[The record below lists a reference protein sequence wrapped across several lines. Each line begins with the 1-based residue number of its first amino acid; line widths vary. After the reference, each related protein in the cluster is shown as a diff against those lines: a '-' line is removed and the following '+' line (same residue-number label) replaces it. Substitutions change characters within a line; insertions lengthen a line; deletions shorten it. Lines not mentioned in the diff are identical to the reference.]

1 MNIGI
6 ILTVANVMGMLI
18 IGVARLVID
27 SVWGLNAFGEISL
40 SLSIVNFA
48 LAFIS
53 QAAMVLFPA
62 LRSAG
67 SGQEH
72 GYYCLLRDGLSA
84 ILPLTLILYAPLRW
98 LIGLWLPRY
107 YESLFYLAF
116 LFPVC
121 LFEIQSNLTVATFL
135 KVRCEL
141 KALLGI
147 NVAAFLLA
155 CIAQIIAIYFFGSPI
170 AVVLAS
176 LLGISTRY
184 AIGTLY
190 LGKVYGSQNGK
201 MMTCLFAEMILF
213 MASAYFLSLSQC
225 FFVCVLILAAHVV
238 IARPEAA
245 RLLMK
250 VRKINDSWLVPP
262 NPIVFYLC
270 RNRKVL

>member
-1 MNIGI
+1 M
-6 ILTVANVMGMLI
+6 
-18 IGVARLVID
+18 
-27 SVWGLNAFGEISL
+27 
-40 SLSIVNFA
+40 SIVNFT

-116 LFPVC
+116 FFPVC
-121 LFEIQSNLTVATFL
+121 LFEIQGNLTVATFL
-135 KVRCEL
+135 KVQCEP

-190 LGKVYGSQNGK
+190 LGRVYGSQNGK
-201 MMTCLFAEMILF
+201 MMTCLLAEMILF
-213 MASAYFLSLSQC
+213 VASAYLLSLSQC
-225 FFVCVLILAAHVV
+225 FFVCVLILAAHIV
-238 IARPEAA
+238 IARPEVA
-245 RLLMK
+245 RLLSK
-250 VRKINDSWLVPP
+250 VRKINDS
-262 NPIVFYLC
+262 
-270 RNRKVL
+270 